1 MKLTNKR
8 VNELS
13 KQFAHI
19 QKANIAS
26 MAESYKTE
34 KGLVN
39 HLQQVNAEEEQEH
52 NKALP
57 IYIEIEVE
65 WRKNRTWGWCP
76 RATMRWKDANG
87 EWHRMDGSA
96 YASGCGY
103 DKHSTVLA
111 ECLNTF
117 KNLRYAVRNKN
128 FKKSPYGIYKS
139 IYTYCYFEGGVG
151 AECYPR
157 IMNWLGYDMQHAVDG
172 KTYDKWVIIKKSERK
187 RLKK

>member
-19 QKANIAS
+19 QKAKIAS

-39 HLQQVNAEEEQEH
+39 HLQRVNAEEEQEH
-52 NKALP
+52 NKPLP

-65 WRKNRTWGWCP
+65 WSKNRTWGWCP
-76 RATMRWKDANG
+76 RANMRWKDANG
-87 EWHRMDGSA
+87 EWNHMDGSA

-117 KNLRYAVRNKN
+117 KNLRYAVRNKD

-139 IYTYCYFEGGVG
+139 DYIYCYFEGGVG

-157 IMNWLGYDMQHAVDG
+157 IMDWLGYDMKHVAHG

-187 RLKK
+187 RFKK

>member
-34 KGLVN
+34 RGLVN
-39 HLQQVNAEEEQEH
+39 HLQKVNTKAKQEH
-52 NKALP
+52 GDALP

-65 WRKNRTWGWCP
+65 WRDNRTWGWCP
-76 RATMRWKDANG
+76 RATMFWEDALHHL
-87 EWHRMDGSA
+87 HRMDGSA

-128 FKKSPYGIYKS
+128 FKKSPCGIYKS
-139 IYTYCYFEGGVG
+139 NYTYCYFEGGVG

-157 IMNWLGYDMQHAVDG
+157 IMEWLGYDMKHVAHG

-187 RLKK
+187 RFM